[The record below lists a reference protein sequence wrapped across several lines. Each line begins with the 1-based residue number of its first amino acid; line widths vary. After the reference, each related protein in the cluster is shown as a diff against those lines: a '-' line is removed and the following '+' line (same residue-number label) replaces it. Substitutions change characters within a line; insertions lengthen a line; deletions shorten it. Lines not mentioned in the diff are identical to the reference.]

1 MSAAHRGPIADADV
15 PLSVY
20 FRTVDE
26 HRRHLAAQHLAD
38 DRVTIVQ
45 RVDAEAVDDGAAD
58 PFSLILARRRG
69 DEQER
74 VAGCLRLAGERAE
87 EFDVVR
93 VGERPLERVRE
104 HDANRTGAPA
114 AERARDGIRSAVV
127 EFGRCRQDTG
137 AQLIGQLVRSRES
150 VGDRGS
156 RDPQQIRDRL
166 QCDCRRHVLTRSLRR
181 GYLIDQDLIDSEG
194 LRKIRHGPDARRPV

>member
-1 MSAAHRGPIADADV
+1 M
-15 PLSVY
+15 
-20 FRTVDE
+20 
-26 HRRHLAAQHLAD
+26 
-38 DRVTIVQ
+38 TIVQ
-45 RVDAEAVDDGAAD
+45 RVDAEAVDNGAAD

-74 VAGCLRLAGERAE
+74 VVGCLRLAGERAE

-127 EFGRCRQDTG
+127 EFGRRRQDTG

-150 VGDRGS
+150 VGNRGS
-156 RDPQQIRDRL
+156 
-166 QCDCRRHVLTRSLRR
+166 
-181 GYLIDQDLIDSEG
+181 
-194 LRKIRHGPDARRPV
+194 